1 MDLANPNNP
10 IELPPV
16 SHGALAPDDSARAV
30 QATEMAA
37 DGGIAASPKQVGH
50 YYILE
55 KLGEG
60 GMGTVYLAEQRFPVK
75 RTVALKLIKPGFDT
89 KDVIARFEAER
100 QALARMDHPHITK
113 VFDVGS
119 DEFGRPYFAMEYVPG
134 LPLTK
139 FADDNKLTIR
149 QRLELFQ
156 QVCDAIAHAHTKA
169 IIHRD
174 IKASNVMAYMADGKP
189 AVKVIDFGVAKA
201 LTGDK
206 LTDRTFFTQRGV
218 VVGTYDSM
226 SPEQADGSADI
237 DTRTD
242 GYSLGV
248 LLYELLCGAKPF
260 DTDTL
265 QKVADDE
272 VRRIIR
278 EVEPP
283 RPSTRLSSLTE
294 SRTAA
299 ASRQT
304 QIDAL
309 ARQLRRELEWIP
321 LKAMRKDRS
330 RRYASP
336 LQLSEDIGNY
346 LSGKPLIAG
355 PESRV
360 YQARKFMRRHAPAIA
375 AIATI
380 VVLLLA
386 GVVATSIEAMSAR
399 KAEYQATQ
407 AKQAAEENEERSA
420 TEAQLIKD
428 MLRGAGP
435 AVAQGRDTSLLRDI
449 LDATRTRLDRG
460 SVTQSAVKA
469 DLYETL
475 GGVYAG
481 IGQYE
486 SAEAGFRAALR
497 IRGEMPGNQ
506 EAAIASA
513 QYGLAGVLHRE
524 RKQDESQAILR
535 QALMT
540 QRKLFG
546 EETLQVADTLQELAD
561 VLKLYRTG
569 PTVAEADACARE
581 VLAIRQRLLGPE
593 NLSVATAL
601 STLALVLQKE
611 NQLPTAEQSQ
621 RQALAILRKISG
633 DDNPDTASLY
643 GNLAVTL
650 NMQGRFAEAAAEA
663 RKALAIQ
670 RKIFPEGHRD
680 TAWSL
685 YELGGA
691 LFQQGKYDEAE
702 ASLRECT
709 VIYEKFPGDETYRQR
724 AIAVLNMALDREGKP
739 EVSATTRPQT
749 QPATG

>member
-16 SHGALAPDDSARAV
+16 SHGALAPDDSARAA

-37 DGGIAASPKQVGH
+37 DGGIAALPRQVGH

-100 QALARMDHPHITK
+100 QALARMDHPYIAK

-156 QVCDAIAHAHTKA
+156 PVCDAIAHAHTKA

-206 LTDRTFFTQRGV
+206 LTDRTFYTQRGV

-242 GYSLGV
+242 VYSLGV

-321 LKAMRKDRS
+321 LKAMRKDRT

-355 PESRV
+355 PESRT
-360 YQARKFMRRHAPAIA
+360 YQLRKFAGRHVLGIA
-375 AIATI
+375 TAATI
-380 VVLLLA
+380 VILLLE
-386 GVVATSIEAMSAR
+386 GVAATSIEAIHARAAQSEANLAESSALSYAGEGAARSELHTRFTKELLRGTDTAMLLERDPNLLDNLAEAR
-399 KAEYQATQ
+399 KQLEVERQFYAKEPAIEANLDETLGIVYTKIGDYGTAEA
-407 AKQAAEENEERSA
+407 
-420 TEAQLIKD
+420 
-428 MLRGAGP
+428 
-435 AVAQGRDTSLLRDI
+435 LLRD
-449 LDATRTRLDRG
+449 
-460 SVTQSAVKA
+460 
-469 DLYETL
+469 
-475 GGVYAG
+475 
-481 IGQYE
+481 
-486 SAEAGFRAALR
+486 ALR
-497 IRGEMPGNQ
+497 IR
-506 EAAIASA
+506 
-513 QYGLAGVLHRE
+513 AGISTGPDCATE
-524 RKQDESQAILR
+524 YIIDN
-535 QALMT
+535 
-540 QRKLFG
+540 
-546 EETLQVADTLQELAD
+546 LAD
-561 VLKLYRTG
+561 VLRLEGKVDEARALNG
-569 PTVAEADACARE
+569 PGSS
-581 VLAIRQRLLGPE
+581 I
-593 NLSVATAL
+593 AT
-601 STLALVLQKE
+601 SETL
-611 NQLPTAEQSQ
+611 
-621 RQALAILRKISG
+621 
-633 DDNPDTASLY
+633 DTAS
-643 GNLAVTL
+643 
-650 NMQGRFAEAAAEA
+650 
-663 RKALAIQ
+663 AIEEEVLDACSG
-670 RKIFPEGHRD
+670 IW
-680 TAWSL
+680 TAKE
-685 YELGGA
+685 YP
-691 LFQQGKYDEAE
+691 
-702 ASLRECT
+702 
-709 VIYEKFPGDETYRQR
+709 VKF
-724 AIAVLNMALDREGKP
+724 
-739 EVSATTRPQT
+739 PQT
-749 QPATG
+749 QPATELSSEVQ